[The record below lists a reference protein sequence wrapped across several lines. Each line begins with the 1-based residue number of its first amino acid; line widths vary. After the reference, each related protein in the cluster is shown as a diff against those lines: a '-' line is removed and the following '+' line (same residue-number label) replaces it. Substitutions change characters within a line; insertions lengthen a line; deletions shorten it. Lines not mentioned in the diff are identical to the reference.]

1 MLHTYLMTS
10 YNKRIRPLQNQ
21 NRSLTV
27 HAAFNLI
34 SVLRL
39 EESIQKLSI
48 SGYFKLSWKDEFLVW
63 NASQYGELYSVDFP
77 QDEIWKPDIV
87 LSNGYERFNVLGENC
102 VKITVTQNGTATW
115 HPGDVFDSTCSIDT
129 TYYPFDTQLCE
140 LHFLIWSHGIDKVK
154 MKPYSP
160 GISNSGFH
168 ENGEWQLLEA
178 WMRTEETYL
187 SPNVIISLK
196 LQRRS
201 QFFMLEFLVPIMLL
215 SLLNSFVFLV
225 PCHSGEKISFSVTV
239 YVAYGVYLSNI
250 SSSLPHNS
258 MHISCLTIY
267 LICMLSLSVI
277 ATFFVALELRYFF
290 TFNEQAAE
298 NADTTV
304 YTSHLDKKVPS
315 KDSSKEGQTN
325 NLSLKLKL
333 MNTTLFLIFI
343 AVDVL
348 FSVGFFF
355 YLRTQNA

>member
-1 MLHTYLMTS
+1 MLHTDLMAL

-21 NRSLTV
+21 NRLLTV
-27 HAAFNLI
+27 SVAFNLI
-34 SVLRL
+34 SVLGL

-63 NASQYGELYSVDFP
+63 NASEYGELYSVEFP

-87 LSNGYERFNVLGENC
+87 LSNGYERFNVLGENF

-115 HPGDVFDSTCSIDT
+115 NPGDVFDSTCSIDT

-140 LHFLIWSHGIDKVK
+140 LQFLIWSYGIDELEI
-154 MKPYSP
+154 KPYFQA
-160 GISNSGFH
+160 ISNSGFH

-178 WMRTEETYL
+178 WMTTDETHL
-187 SPNVIISLK
+187 SPNVIMSLK

-201 QFFMLEFLVPIMLL
+201 KFFMLEFLVPIMLL

-277 ATFFVALELRYFF
+277 ATFLVALELRYFF
-290 TFNEQAAE
+290 TTNEQAAE
-298 NADTTV
+298 DADKNV
-304 YTSHLDKKVPS
+304 YTNHLDTKVTS
-315 KDSSKEGQTN
+315 RESSKEGQTN
-325 NLSLKLKL
+325 NLTLKLKT
-333 MNTTLFLIFI
+333 MNTMLFWIFI

-348 FSVGFFF
+348 FSVGFFL
-355 YLRTQNA
+355 YLRSQDA